1 MKSAMKRAGF
11 TLLEVMVATLI
22 MGIAV
27 VSLLSSIGASMR
39 NASRL
44 TAYDRAVMLSRTK
57 MDEILVDHR
66 IPTGS
71 TLEGNF
77 DPETGWR
84 AHLSPFETRGI
95 VPGTP
100 MLERVELEIW
110 WTTPNGARHT
120 FPLEGFRRNLM
131 PLQAIQ

>member
-1 MKSAMKRAGF
+1 MKRAGF

-27 VSLLSSIGASMR
+27 VSLLSSIGASLR

-57 MDEILVDHR
+57 MDELLVDHR

-71 TLEGNF
+71 TLEGKF
-77 DPETGWR
+77 DEVTGWR
-84 AHLSPFETRGI
+84 AHFSPFETARGGP
-95 VPGTP
+95 PGTP
-100 MLERVELEIW
+100 MLERVQLEIW
-110 WTTPNGARHT
+110 WNTANGERRT

-131 PLQAIQ
+131 PMQAMQ

>member
-1 MKSAMKRAGF
+1 MKRSGF

-22 MGIAV
+22 MGVAV
-27 VSLLSSIGASMR
+27 VSLLASIGASMR
-39 NASRL
+39 NAARL
-44 TAYDRAVMLSRTK
+44 TAYDRAVMLARTK

-77 DPETGWR
+77 DPEMGWR
-84 AHLSPFETRGI
+84 AHLSPFETPRQGPI
-95 VPGTP
+95 PGTK

-110 WTTPNGARHT
+110 WKTAGGERRT
-120 FPLEGFRRNLM
+120 FPLEGFRRSVV
-131 PLQAIQ
+131 PVPPVQ

>member
-1 MKSAMKRAGF
+1 MNRRAGF

-27 VSLLSSIGASMR
+27 VSLLSSIGSSMR

-71 TLEGNF
+71 TLEGKF
-77 DPETGWR
+77 DEETGWR
-84 AHLSPFETRGI
+84 AYLSPFETAA
-95 VPGTP
+95 VAAPGTP
-100 MLERVELEIW
+100 MLERVQLEIW
-110 WTTPNGARHT
+110 WLTPNGERHT
-120 FPLEGFRRNLM
+120 FPVEGYRRSLM
-131 PLQAIQ
+131 PVQVAQ